1 MSFHLSQTPTLEAVS
16 TDDDARLAED
26 LQARVAEAVAQAEA
40 TPDARA
46 AAESSQVAAAD
57 LEKLRTAERSLHQW
71 AKEARTQLDEMG
83 KAALDALI
91 DAAGRGAKPDWAE
104 AEDVAALEDQIRHS
118 GRALERLTEHLIP
131 LASIASLR
139 EEAHALESQAR
150 ALEAIAQERAEKVL
164 GQIRAAVKEEM
175 VLPVDMSKGVAGAL
189 LARAKDQRRRAV
201 QLAGEADELEQ
212 SIGYESRTRTGTID
226 ERVGE

>member
-40 TPDARA
+40 MPDAKA
-46 AAESSQVAAAD
+46 AAEASQTAAAKLD
-57 LEKLRTAERSLHQW
+57 QLRTAERSLHQC
-71 AKEARTQLDEMG
+71 AKEARTKLDEIG
-83 KAALDALI
+83 KAAMDALV
-91 DAAGRGAKPDWAE
+91 DAAARGAKPEWTK
-104 AEDVAALEDQIRHS
+104 AEDANVIEIQIRHS
-118 GRALERLTEHLIP
+118 GRTLERLTEHLIP
-131 LASIASLR
+131 LAQIASLR
-139 EEAHALESQAR
+139 EESHALEAQAR

-189 LARAKDQRRRAV
+189 LNRAKDQRRRAV
-201 QLAGEADELEQ
+201 QLSGEADELEQ
-212 SIGYESRTRTGTID
+212 TYRDRL
-226 ERVGE
+226 